1 MQREPFHFVGPLS
14 LSLCVSASH
23 TQTESIQKTHFKI
36 QDIHL
41 LIFHKLEFVFV
52 CMWHQRAIFKSS
64 ICNHAISVIVL
75 FIQIKTWTESTLS
88 VWWSLFVLCLYSNIY
103 FMHSF
108 TKALCVV
115 HFWPLNGQGGVVVF
129 SASFFNTSQCCL

>member
-1 MQREPFHFVGPLS
+1 MQKEPFHFVGPLS
-14 LSLCVSASH
+14 LSLYLSFSH
-23 TQTESIQKTHFKI
+23 TQIESMKKKRFKI

-41 LIFHKLEFVFV
+41 LIFHKPEFVFV

-64 ICNHAISVIVL
+64 ICSHAISIMVV

-88 VWWSLFVLCLYSNIY
+88 VWWGLFVVCLYSNIY
-103 FMHSF
+103 FMLSF

-115 HFWPLNGQGGVVVF
+115 HFWPSNVRRGGVVF
-129 SASFFNTSQCCL
+129 SASFFNTGQCCL